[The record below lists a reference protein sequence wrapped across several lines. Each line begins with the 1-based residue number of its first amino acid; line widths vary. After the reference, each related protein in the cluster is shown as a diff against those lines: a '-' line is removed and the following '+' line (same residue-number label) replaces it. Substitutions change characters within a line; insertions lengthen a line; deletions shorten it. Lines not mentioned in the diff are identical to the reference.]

1 MKVQAATLSL
11 ALLLLTPNALAVD
24 GLPLDSLL
32 NDCLSPPDTRVCQA
46 YLQGFVDGAVATDPS
61 VVQNVTDEI
70 SKSESL
76 TERALRTRIG
86 GYMDRFGESY
96 FAGFCIPIET
106 DINAVGE
113 QIVAGLEAVT
123 VTDISGRDFVYN
135 QLKLHYPCGT
145 LEE

>member
-1 MKVQAATLSL
+1 MKIKAACLSL
-11 ALLLLTPNALAVD
+11 CLFASNAFAVD
-24 GLPLDSLL
+24 GLPLETLL
-32 NDCLSPPDTRVCQA
+32 DDCLSQPSSSACQV

-61 VVQNVTDEI
+61 VVQTVTDEI

-96 FAGFCIPIET
+96 FAGFCIPAET
-106 DINAVGE
+106 DINAVSE
-113 QIVAGLEAVT
+113 QIIANLEAVT
-123 VTDISGRDFVYN
+123 VTEISARDFVYH

-145 LEE
+145 SAE